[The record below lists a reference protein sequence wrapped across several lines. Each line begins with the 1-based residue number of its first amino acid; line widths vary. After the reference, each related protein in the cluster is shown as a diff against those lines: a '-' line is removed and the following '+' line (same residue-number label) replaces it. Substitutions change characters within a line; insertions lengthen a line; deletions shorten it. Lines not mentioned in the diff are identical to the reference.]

1 MLLATLLVLLG
12 LFMLALVFVWMQL
25 EQTFWR
31 DVDDSFDI
39 NPVGLPR
46 EHRG

>member
-1 MLLATLLVLLG
+1 MLFATLLILLG
-12 LFMLALVFVWMQL
+12 LFMLAFVFIWMQI

-39 NPVGLPR
+39 NPAAQS
-46 EHRG
+46 HR